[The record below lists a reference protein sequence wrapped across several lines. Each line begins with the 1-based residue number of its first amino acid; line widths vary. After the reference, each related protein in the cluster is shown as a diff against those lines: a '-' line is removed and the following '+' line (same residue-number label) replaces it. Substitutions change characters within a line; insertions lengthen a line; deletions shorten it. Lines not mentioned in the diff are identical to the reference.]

1 MNDGILSVIILF
13 YLNIGGFLFICEGKP
28 FFGGV
33 TSGILWISCKI
44 EKEQM

>member
-28 FFGGV
+28 FFLGGLLLEYYEYPV
-33 TSGILWISCKI
+33 K
-44 EKEQM
+44 